1 MLRIKKAEDI
11 DLDDLPK
18 IELPF
23 FAKSSVE
30 RAFSGVQGFDSIW
43 GLDEVLR
50 DISPGIYPTGRN
62 KYQLAQL
69 LDMIEK
75 GRIFLLKDNYSSFN
89 KIMWYILVKSGESKC
104 YVYSTKKPDLLV
116 ENLDSYYIQ
125 KRKTNKF
132 SASFIFWFTLFRSF
146 RKIAT
151 DMKSPEIRG
160 YISLLFFWIPAAF
173 LRQLSGPF

>member
-132 SASFIFWFTLFRSF
+132 FHILHIDILQT
-146 RKIAT
+146 IG
-151 DMKSPEIRG
+151 I
-160 YISLLFFWIPAAF
+160 YVILLMINFDKLDLNLALYP
-173 LRQLSGPF
+173 

>member
-1 MLRIKKAEDI
+1 LLRIKKAEDI

-62 KYQLAQL
+62 KYQL
-69 LDMIEK
+69 
-75 GRIFLLKDNYSSFN
+75 
-89 KIMWYILVKSGESKC
+89 V
-104 YVYSTKKPDLLV
+104 
-116 ENLDSYYIQ
+116 
-125 KRKTNKF
+125 
-132 SASFIFWFTLFRSF
+132 
-146 RKIAT
+146 
-151 DMKSPEIRG
+151 
-160 YISLLFFWIPAAF
+160 
-173 LRQLSGPF
+173 